1 MALKGAVETVRG
13 EGFLAWWLEEL
24 RALAPAR
31 RVRRPGR
38 RRSTVLFWEDGVVRV
53 FEARRAGVA
62 EIGSFLLE
70 PPRKGAGRLP
80 ARLDELAPTTLS
92 AALRGR
98 RGILLRLSTAHGLV
112 VRDLL
117 PAEAEP
123 ELRAIV
129 ANRLDTLTPWTAERA
144 AFDVEINDRRPDGR
158 LEVTVAAVPRA
169 LLERIRER
177 LLELGIEAERVDLG
191 AADDP
196 PVARFDLTGETARSS
211 GSLVRLAAFAL
222 VGSLVLL
229 GAALAGSEIH
239 ARSVVLGDRERAAV
253 LLEARLADLDE
264 LRERLFALRR
274 EAVLV
279 AQRLAAAPSVL
290 SLLETLSRAL
300 PDDAFLSELELSGDR
315 LRIAGFAT
323 NAAPLVPL
331 LEELPALEDV
341 RFQAPS
347 SKTILEDPEFGR
359 REVERFVLAARVVGL
374 RGDLP

>member
-1 MALKGAVETVRG
+1 MARTGAVETARG

-31 RVRRPGR
+31 RVRRPGP

-70 PPRKGAGRLP
+70 PARKGARRLP
-80 ARLDELAPTTLS
+80 ARLDQLAPAALS
-92 AALRGR
+92 AELRGR
-98 RGILLRLSTAHGLV
+98 RRLLLRLSTAHGLLA
-112 VRDLL
+112 RDLL

-144 AFDVEINDRRPDGR
+144 AFDVEINRRRPDGR

-177 LLELGIEAERVDLG
+177 LLELGIEVEGVDLG

-211 GSLVRLAAFAL
+211 GSLLRLAAFAL

-239 ARSVVLGDRERAAV
+239 ARSVVLGDRERAAA
-253 LLEARLADLDE
+253 LLEARLADLGE
-264 LRERLFALRR
+264 LRERLLALRR

-279 AQRLAAAPSVL
+279 AQRLAAAPSALGVL
-290 SLLETLSRAL
+290 EALSRAL

-347 SKTILEDPEFGR
+347 SKTILEDPELGR

-374 RGDLP
+374 WGDLP

>member
-1 MALKGAVETVRG
+1 MARTGAVETARA

-31 RVRRPGR
+31 RVRRPGP

-70 PPRKGAGRLP
+70 PARKGARRLP
-80 ARLDELAPTTLS
+80 ARLDQLAPAALS
-92 AALRGR
+92 AELRGR
-98 RGILLRLSTAHGLV
+98 RRLLLRLSTAHGLLA
-112 VRDLL
+112 RDLL

-144 AFDVEINDRRPDGR
+144 AFDVEINRRRPDGR

-177 LLELGIEAERVDLG
+177 LLELGIEVEGVDLG

-211 GSLVRLAAFAL
+211 GSLLRLAAFAL

-239 ARSVVLGDRERAAV
+239 ARSVVLGDRERAAA
-253 LLEARLADLDE
+253 LLEARLADLGE
-264 LRERLFALRR
+264 LRERLLALRR

-279 AQRLAAAPSVL
+279 AQRLAAAPSALGVL
-290 SLLETLSRAL
+290 EALSRAL

-347 SKTILEDPEFGR
+347 SKTILEDPELGR

-374 RGDLP
+374 WGDLP

>member
-1 MALKGAVETVRG
+1 MALKGAVETARG

-31 RVRRPGR
+31 RVRRPGP

-70 PPRKGAGRLP
+70 PARKGARRLP
-80 ARLDELAPTTLS
+80 ARLDQLAPAALS
-92 AALRGR
+92 AELRGR
-98 RGILLRLSTAHGLV
+98 RRLLLRLSTAHGLLA
-112 VRDLL
+112 RDLL

-144 AFDVEINDRRPDGR
+144 AFDVEINRRRPDGR

-177 LLELGIEAERVDLG
+177 LLELGIEVEGVDLG

-211 GSLVRLAAFAL
+211 GSLLRLAAFVL
-222 VGSLVLL
+222 VGLLVLL

-239 ARSVVLGDRERAAV
+239 ARSVVLGDRERAAA
-253 LLEARLADLDE
+253 LLEARLADLGE
-264 LRERLFALRR
+264 LRERLLALRR

-279 AQRLAAAPSVL
+279 AQRLAAAPSALGVL
-290 SLLETLSRAL
+290 EALSRAL

-347 SKTILEDPEFGR
+347 SKTILEDPELGR

-374 RGDLP
+374 WGDLP

>member
-70 PPRKGAGRLP
+70 PPRKGTGRLP
-80 ARLDELAPTTLS
+80 APVEQAAPAALS
-92 AALRGR
+92 AELRGR
-98 RGILLRLSTAHGLV
+98 RRLLLRLSSAHGLL

-129 ANRLDTLTPWTAERA
+129 ANRLDTLTPWTSERA
-144 AFDVEINDRRPDGR
+144 AFDVAISGRRPDGR
-158 LEVTVAAVPRA
+158 LEVTVAAAPRA
-169 LLERIRER
+169 LVERIRER
-177 LLELGIEAERVDLG
+177 LLELGIEIEGIDLG
-191 AADDP
+191 TADDP

-211 GSLVRLAAFAL
+211 GSLLRFAAVVLVGPVVLFGAAF
-222 VGSLVLL
+222 
-229 GAALAGSEIH
+229 AGSEIH
-239 ARSVVLGDRERAAV
+239 ARSVVLGDRERTAA
-253 LLEARLADLDE
+253 LLEARLSDLGE

-279 AQRLAAAPSVL
+279 AQRLAATPSALTVL
-290 SLLETLSRAL
+290 EALSRAL

-341 RFQAPS
+341 RFRAPS
-347 SKTILEDPEFGR
+347 SKTILEDPELGR

>member
-1 MALKGAVETVRG
+1 MARTGAVETARG

-31 RVRRPGR
+31 RVRRPGP

-70 PPRKGAGRLP
+70 PARKGARRLP
-80 ARLDELAPTTLS
+80 ARLDQLAPAALS
-92 AALRGR
+92 AELRGR
-98 RGILLRLSTAHGLV
+98 RRLLLRLSTAHGLLA
-112 VRDLL
+112 RDLL

-144 AFDVEINDRRPDGR
+144 AFDVEINRRRPDGR

-177 LLELGIEAERVDLG
+177 LLELGIEVEGVDLG

-211 GSLVRLAAFAL
+211 GSLLRLAAFAL

-239 ARSVVLGDRERAAV
+239 ARSVVLGDRERAAA
-253 LLEARLADLDE
+253 LLEARLADLGE
-264 LRERLFALRR
+264 LRERLLALRR

-279 AQRLAAAPSVL
+279 AQRLAAAPSALGVL
-290 SLLETLSRAL
+290 EALSRAL

-374 RGDLP
+374 WGDLP